1 MANDGGYVVKD
12 VANWEGNYFGLGG
25 TESSDIGKGSWNRE
39 VTDINQNFTINPPE
53 GCENAAETLPIM
65 EGATEQASFGQM
77 TTYKVTAKMD
87 DVVKFY
93 KAEMPKAGFTA
104 DGDATIS
111 EGFGSMAFAKD
122 GKKANIILTADGDTV
137 NVMITVE

>member
-1 MANDGGYVVKD
+1 MVNDGGYVVKD

-39 VTDINQNFTINPPE
+39 VTDINQNFTIDPPE
-53 GCENAAETLPIM
+53 GSENAAETLPIM
-65 EGATEQASFGQM
+65 EGATAGSFGQM

-111 EGFGSMAFAKD
+111 RRVWFD
-122 GKKANIILTADGDTV
+122 GV
-137 NVMITVE
+137 R